1 MKFVLAP
8 DSYKGTLSQMDVS
21 QVMKQA
27 ILNRYPNSKVI
38 TKPMADGGEG
48 TLDALLD
55 AADQSECIP
64 VQVTGPLGEQI
75 DTSIGVVNGDTAV
88 IEVAAIAGLPFV
100 PEALRNPMETT
111 TYGIGEAIGI
121 VLDRGIRKF
130 VIGLGGSATNDGGF
144 GMLVAL
150 GVTIKASE
158 NKALSMKGKGL
169 LDIQTIDF
177 HTIDSRIWDCEIQI
191 ASDVDNPLYGPNG
204 ATYIFGPQKGATSEQ
219 MAKLDTAMNKY
230 SQLAENALNLNETL
244 VNFPGAGAAGG
255 LGFAFLLLQAEIIS
269 GAKLVAK
276 TIELEKEI
284 ADADLVFTGEGKSDE
299 QTLFGKAPGY
309 VAELARKHGV
319 KVYLV
324 SGSVE
329 DEDGKLQEYF
339 SEIFSLVDRKISL
352 QQALKQTNMVLL
364 EKMKQILGGKAHD

>member
-55 AADQSECIP
+55 AADQGERIP

-75 DTSIGVVNGDTAV
+75 DTSIGVVNEDTAV

-144 GMLVAL
+144 GMLAAL
-150 GVTIKASE
+150 GVTIEASE

-230 SQLAENALNLNETL
+230 SQLAENALDLKEAL

-339 SEIFSLVDRKISL
+339 SEIFSLVDGKISL

>member
-55 AADQSECIP
+55 ATDQSERIP

-230 SQLAENALNLNETL
+230 SQLAEDALNLNETL

-284 ADADLVFTGEGKSDE
+284 ADADLVFTGEGKSDM

-339 SEIFSLVDRKISL
+339 SEIFSLVDGKISL

>member
-48 TLDALLD
+48 TLDALLA
-55 AADQSECIP
+55 AADQSERIP

>member
-55 AADQSECIP
+55 AADQSERIP
-64 VQVTGPLGEQI
+64 MQVTGPLGEQI

-121 VLDRGIRKF
+121 VLDHGIRKF

-284 ADADLVFTGEGKSDE
+284 ADADLVFTGEGKSDM

-339 SEIFSLVDRKISL
+339 SEIFSLVDGKISL